1 MAPDGPDA
9 HSVAPGLFGP
19 WLGGPRFE
27 SEIINFWKSEQN
39 GTAFEVR
46 RFHRCLITAP
56 YRQLPVT
63 ESSVMLPPNPRRSMS
78 NRLPCS
84 KCKAMTM
91 LARITPGPPGFDIH
105 TFECLA
111 CNRVYQRVVERV
123 DPMKSRKTAG
133 WLQGELRAP
142 T

>member
-1 MAPDGPDA
+1 MQFDP
-9 HSVAPGLFGP
+9 LKRREFITL
-19 WLGGPRFE
+19 LGGAAAAWPL
-27 SEIINFWKSEQN
+27 
-39 GTAFEVR
+39 AVR
-46 RFHRCLITAP
+46 AQQRDRIRRIGVLMH
-56 YRQLPVT
+56 VT
-63 ESSVMLPPNPRRSMS
+63 ESSVTLSPDPRRSMS
-78 NRLPCS
+78 TLYRPPCS

>member
-1 MAPDGPDA
+1 
-9 HSVAPGLFGP
+9 
-19 WLGGPRFE
+19 
-27 SEIINFWKSEQN
+27 
-39 GTAFEVR
+39 
-46 RFHRCLITAP
+46 
-56 YRQLPVT
+56 
-63 ESSVMLPPNPRRSMS
+63 MS

-123 DPMKSRKTAG
+123 DPNRAKQPVGSRANCERRRNPRTTARRHR
-133 WLQGELRAP
+133 QIA
-142 T
+142 